1 MSNNEVSILFTGRFG
16 LLFTDENGIEYKI
29 HTETDGDT
37 VVMSREKVK
46 AIVNDKMLDE
56 EEREKIISKV
66 LSLTAGIKW
75 RIE

>member
-1 MSNNEVSILFTGRFG
+1 MSDNEVSILFTGRFG

-29 HTETDGDT
+29 HTETEGDT
-37 VVMSREKVK
+37 VVLSREKVE
-46 AIVNDKMLDE
+46 AVVSDRMLEE

-66 LSLTAGIKW
+66 LSLTTGIKW